1 MPWLERISHYGA
13 QAVQHAH
20 ACNADDMLAQ
30 KNPIISSLDVTVPCN
45 RHAQHT
51 VMYCNTTL
59 ALQVRE
65 LQTALEAKRA
75 ACDRQERQLQLS
87 ANQRQRQHN
96 VEEQYNEAQRR
107 LRSAETTI
115 QDLQA
120 NVQVS

>member
-1 MPWLERISHYGA
+1 MCLHAMLMICLHTPDSACFNREEPNHLFIRGNC
-13 QAVQHAH
+13 AVQPSCSAH
-20 ACNADDMLAQ
+20 
-30 KNPIISSLDVTVPCN
+30 
-45 RHAQHT
+45 
-51 VMYCNTTL
+51 MYCNTTL
-59 ALQVRE
+59 PLQVRE

-96 VEEQYNEAQRR
+96 VEEQYNEALRR

-115 QDLQA
+115 QGLQA